1 MAYTLDD
8 IYTKL
13 NELDNKLKLLKEF
26 DYEAKNLKNVGNIVV
41 DNNNNPL
48 SVYYAKNAN
57 TIQGK
62 TYDEFLTDIK
72 NYLTPLVEDIKN
84 LLKKQNDARPLSAS
98 YIKDWDDLEIDKSKN
113 IEIYTLD
120 TLEFTPS
127 YIEILFKVEECS
139 DKNGGTNGIITQIPP
154 IGVSIDGI
162 PFSYDNYD
170 KVKNYSGYWIEDN
183 QVKTFLKKADF
194 PQWIGNCQKI
204 KFKILAWR

>member
-1 MAYTLDD
+1 M
-8 IYTKL
+8 
-13 NELDNKLKLLKEF
+13 
-26 DYEAKNLKNVGNIVV
+26 
-41 DNNNNPL
+41 L
-48 SVYYAKNAN
+48 SVFITPWIKPTLIQSTTNLVCF
-57 TIQGK
+57 TI
-62 TYDEFLTDIK
+62 TIF
-72 NYLTPLVEDIKN
+72 N
-84 LLKKQNDARPLSAS
+84 
-98 YIKDWDDLEIDKSKN
+98 KSKN

-183 QVKTFLKKADF
+183 QVKIFLKKADF